1 MDVAVIATVEDA
13 VEVAEAEEVVAEEVV
28 TETVV
33 EEAVAVAVAVV
44 EAEINPVAV
53 VEVEVNLVAEAE
65 TADHTIIPEV
75 EVAVTL
81 VAVHISLGNAQ
92 ISVIPISQS
101 RNGIMI
107 PDPKEY

>member
-1 MDVAVIATVEDA
+1 VDVAVIATVEDA

-33 EEAVAVAVAVV
+33 EEAVAVAVV

-92 ISVIPISQS
+92 VSVIPISQS

-107 PDPKEY
+107 PDPREY